1 MLSGWSK
8 LLSGPAQRLT
18 TAAHLL
24 ASATAEPA
32 VLPTPVAFMHLRTHT
47 FLELEELGTAPEK
60 YCKKC
65 QNCSQCSY
73 RGQGI
78 SRDQEAVVKSMEES
92 LERDQETGQLTISY
106 PFHPCSERMRDN
118 SWQAIAVQAKVEKR
132 LERDRLLDEY
142 NE

>member
-1 MLSGWSK
+1 M
-8 LLSGPAQRLT
+8 
-18 TAAHLL
+18 
-24 ASATAEPA
+24 
-32 VLPTPVAFMHLRTHT
+32 
-47 FLELEELGTAPEK
+47 
-60 YCKKC
+60 
-65 QNCSQCSY
+65 
-73 RGQGI
+73 
-78 SRDQEAVVKSMEES
+78 KSMEES